1 MTFEK
6 LRLGLYMWDVQFES
20 ETFKIFFPGWLS
32 VGNPRKVMFAGTWVN
47 EIFYSLKNFFS
58 FKRRFFQNFTT
69 FIEFVKK
76 NKKTDSC
83 FIFIVWWENQI
94 LYYYYYYYYY
104 CYFLFFLGGG
114 GVRD

>member
-47 EIFYSLKNFFS
+47 EIF
-58 FKRRFFQNFTT
+58 FTA
-69 FIEFVKK
+69 
-76 NKKTDSC
+76 
-83 FIFIVWWENQI
+83 
-94 LYYYYYYYYY
+94 
-104 CYFLFFLGGG
+104 
-114 GVRD
+114 

>member
-47 EIFYSLKNFFS
+47 EIFYSLKNFFLSKDVS
-58 FKRRFFQNFTT
+58 FRISQLL
-69 FIEFVKK
+69 ESLLKK
-76 NKKTDSC
+76 PKKKP
-83 FIFIVWWENQI
+83 
-94 LYYYYYYYYY
+94 
-104 CYFLFFLGGG
+104 
-114 GVRD
+114 R

>member
-6 LRLGLYMWDVQFES
+6 LRLGLYIWDVQFES

-76 NKKTDSC
+76 NQKNRQLLYIYSVAGESDSLLLLLLLLL
-83 FIFIVWWENQI
+83 I
-94 LYYYYYYYYY
+94 
-104 CYFLFFLGGG
+104 FLFFWGR

>member
-47 EIFYSLKNFFS
+47 EIFLQLKEFF
-58 FKRRFFQNFTT
+58 FFQKTFLSEFHNFYR
-69 FIEFVKK
+69 V
-76 NKKTDSC
+76 C
-83 FIFIVWWENQI
+83 
-94 LYYYYYYYYY
+94 
-104 CYFLFFLGGG
+104 
-114 GVRD
+114 

>member
-32 VGNPRKVMFAGTWVN
+32 VGKDLSEWDFLQ
-47 EIFYSLKNFFS
+47 LKEFFS

-94 LYYYYYYYYY
+94 LYYYYYYYY
-104 CYFLFFLGGG
+104 CYFLFFFG

>member
-104 CYFLFFLGGG
+104 CYFLVFFGG